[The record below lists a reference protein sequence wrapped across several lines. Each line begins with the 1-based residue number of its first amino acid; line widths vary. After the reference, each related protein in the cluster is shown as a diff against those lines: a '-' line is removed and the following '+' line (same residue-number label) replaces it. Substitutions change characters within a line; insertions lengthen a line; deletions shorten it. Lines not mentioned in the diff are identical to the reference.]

1 MRTKM
6 FVIDDGARH
15 TICARDTASAYAE
28 YVRVLVDT
36 DGDWPDEWPTN
47 TEVPDDEEVT
57 IDLQLDLY
65 SKAAIDSEVKG
76 NLSESMFKKPT
87 LRAREWC
94 ELVGERYLACS
105 EY

>member
-15 TICARDTASAYAE
+15 TICAHDKAGAYAL
-28 YVRVLVDT
+28 YVRMLCET

-47 TEVPDDEEVT
+47 LEVPSDKEVT
-57 IDLQLDLY
+57 IDLQN
-65 SKAAIDSEVKG
+65 
-76 NLSESMFKKPT
+76 NLRTLRDGAQHKPT
-87 LRAREWC
+87 LTAAEWC
-94 ELVGERYLACS
+94 QLVGESYLACS